1 MNILCCLLSDQHVPN
16 LLSVHHFHPDHLVL
30 VESAAM
36 RKRKVAGHFLK
47 ALMMGGLDYEG
58 RHDVEPLEA
67 EDSLEAVRRTLRQ
80 AYGKHPAANWIAN
93 LTGGTKP
100 MSIATYEFFRALQ
113 GRLVYTNVERPAQLL
128 DIDTGQPEE
137 CRHRLT
143 IKEFLAGYGFGSRKE
158 DTKIA
163 EAEARARQT
172 WECSRAIAEHVNADD
187 LLALPGKDHEEVRK
201 NWGVA
206 RRKGWPLE
214 PGQLR
219 AANEQVAR
227 SIAQTFHLTAGDG
240 LSLSGKLSEY
250 DVQFLTGG
258 WLEVFVWGLIGR
270 HADALGVWD
279 VRLGLEVARSDDP
292 APNDFDVA
300 FMHNYGLE
308 MIECKSGAQEHDPGS
323 DILYKVEA
331 VTRQFRALRVKSYLA
346 TTGTN
351 VLDRENKI
359 RLAIA
364 NRAAI
369 YNCRI
374 LTADDI
380 RGLARPPDDAD
391 RVRRTLFASDEK
403 P

>member
-16 LLSVHHFHPDHLVL
+16 LLSVHHFRPDHLVL

-36 RKRKVAGHFLK
+36 CKRKVAAHFLT
-47 ALMMGGLDYEG
+47 ALTMGGLDYEG

-67 EDSLEAVRRTLRQ
+67 EDSLEAVRRTLRE
-80 AYGKHPAANWIAN
+80 AYGKHPSANWIAN

-113 GRLVYTNVERPAQLL
+113 GRLVYTNVARPAQLL
-128 DIDTGQPEE
+128 DIDTAHPEE

-143 IKEFLAGYGFGSRKE
+143 IKEFLAGYGFESRK
-158 DTKIA
+158 DDRKIA
-163 EAEARARQT
+163 EAEERARQA
-172 WECSRAIAEHVNADD
+172 WECSRVLAEHVAAED
-187 LLALPGKDHEEVRK
+187 LLTLGDTDR
-201 NWGVA
+201 NTA
-206 RRKGWPLE
+206 RNKGWPLA

-219 AANEQVAR
+219 PANEQVAR
-227 SIAQTFHLTAGDG
+227 SLADTFRLTPGDG
-240 LSLSGKLSEY
+240 NSLTGKLSKH
-250 DVQFLTGG
+250 DAQFLTGG
-258 WLEVFVWGLIGR
+258 WLEVFLWGLIGK

-279 VRLGLEVARSDDP
+279 VRLGLEVVRSGDVSG
-292 APNDFDVA
+292 NDFDVA

-351 VLDRENKI
+351 VLDRENRIKP
-359 RLAIA
+359 AIA

-374 LTADDI
+374 VTADDI
-380 RGLARPPDDAD
+380 RQLARQAEDAD
-391 RVRRTLFASDEK
+391 LLKRILFASDDR

>member
-16 LLSVHHFHPDHLVL
+16 LLSVHHFRPDHLVL

-36 RKRKVAGHFLK
+36 RKRKVAAHFLT
-47 ALMMGGLDYEG
+47 ALKLGGLDYEG
-58 RHDVEPLEA
+58 RHDIEPLEA
-67 EDSLEAVRRTLRQ
+67 EDSLEAVRRTLRV
-80 AYGKHPAANWIAN
+80 AYGKHPSASWIAN

-113 GRLVYTNVERPAQLL
+113 GRLVYTNVARPAELL
-128 DIDTGQPEE
+128 DIDTAHPED

-143 IKEFLAGYGFGSRKE
+143 IKEFLAGYGFESRK
-158 DTKIA
+158 DDKKIA
-163 EAEARARQT
+163 EAEERARQT
-172 WECSRAIAEHVNADD
+172 WECSRVIAEHTASDD
-187 LLALPGKDHEEVRK
+187 LLALDEADRK
-201 NWGVA
+201 TA
-206 RRKGWPLE
+206 RSSSKGWQLQ

-219 AANEQVAR
+219 PGNEPVAR
-227 SIAQTFHLTAGDG
+227 SIAQTFRLTVGDG
-240 LSLSGKLSEY
+240 LAPTGKLSKY
-250 DVQFLTGG
+250 DAQFLTGG
-258 WLEVFVWGLIGR
+258 WLEVFMWGLIGK

-279 VRLGLEVARSDDP
+279 VQLGLEVARSGDP

-300 FMHNYGLE
+300 FMHNYGLA

-351 VLDRENKI
+351 VLDREKGI
-359 RLAIA
+359 KAAIA

-380 RGLARPPDDAD
+380 RQLARQAEDAD
-391 RVRRTLFASDEK
+391 LVRRTLFASDER